1 MEENAAGHGVD
12 IGVGPS
18 WEDRR
23 RVPHVRLSG
32 KRPTSE
38 NPRYFESPESKES
51 RTIGGLDVCLAGDGE
66 DAQHELVSALK
77 TAQDSVVYVHRGV
90 HRCRDIPPYDGAR
103 WYSREATQWLMRQPG
118 GWVRPQVKWEDI
130 KWYAG
135 GVGYEDIDA
144 VEDFMDWCDGEDHY
158 DDYRFVRV
166 GEDSQDVVHRGS
178 AFDIYTETRV
188 TY

>member
-1 MEENAAGHGVD
+1 MGYRSEVILAVTKEIMPQFLVTMAKCPEARTLCFQEAD
-12 IGVGPS
+12 
-18 WEDRR
+18 DRIDDYQ
-23 RVPHVRLSG
+23 G
-32 KRPTSE
+32 KG
-38 NPRYFESPESKES
+38 NMLF
-51 RTIGGLDVCLAGDGE
+51 
-66 DAQHELVSALK
+66 
-77 TAQDSVVYVHRGV
+77 
-90 HRCRDIPPYDGAR
+90 
-103 WYSREATQWLMRQPG
+103 
-118 GWVRPQVKWEDI
+118 KWDDI

-135 GVGYEDIDA
+135 NVGYEDIDA